1 MPTPVT
7 DGLAWVVVVLFGLG
21 ALLDAGDRRVQARR
35 VTVLAWVAFAGF
47 WALLVPHFALE
58 QRSIVEGLLSV
69 AAVPASLYTGREV
82 YRGRDTL
89 MVLSR
94 AVAVMGALYL
104 PATTIEAV
112 RRPLIL
118 MTTSHT
124 DWLMQ
129 QFGHDPRIVEGWN
142 LGYQN
147 AFRFPPPVE
156 GSPPRQTEVLL
167 ACTGL
172 GSISIF
178 TGLVV
183 ALDAPARRKL
193 MGLAV
198 VVPVIYALNVVR
210 VTFIVLANGLAW
222 FSDQTWVLTVLG
234 SSATDKVSYYVAD
247 RIISQVGSVVVL
259 VAIALVLVRVLP
271 EIVVVFEDVLYLLTG
286 DDYDLKDAV
295 GAEVRADGAGED

>member
-7 DGLAWVVVVLFGLG
+7 DGLAWVVVALFGLG
-21 ALLDAGDRRVQARR
+21 ALLDAGDRRVHARH

-47 WALLVPHFALE
+47 WALLVPHFALD

-118 MTTSHT
+118 MTTGHT
-124 DWLMQ
+124 EWLMH
-129 QFGHDPRIVEGWN
+129 QFGFEPKIVAGQN

-147 AFRFPPPVE
+147 AFWFVTGGRPYV
-156 GSPPRQTEVLL
+156 TEILL

-183 ALDAPARRKL
+183 AIDAPARRKL
-193 MGLAV
+193 AGMAV
-198 VVPVIYALNVVR
+198 IVPVIYVLNVVR
-210 VTFIVLANGLAW
+210 VTFIALAHGLQW
-222 FSDQTWVLTVLG
+222 FDGQQWVLTVLG
-234 SSATDKVSYYVAD
+234 SNETSKVSYFFAD
-247 RIISQVGSVVVL
+247 RILAQLLSVVVL

-286 DDYDLKDAV
+286 DDYDLQDAV
-295 GAEVRADGAGED
+295 GTEVRADGAGED

>member
-7 DGLAWVVVVLFGLG
+7 DALAWGVVALFGAG
-21 ALLDAGDRRVQARR
+21 ALLDATDRRDRARQ
-35 VTVLAWVAFAGF
+35 VTVLAWVVFAAFWG
-47 WALLVPHFALE
+47 LLVPHFAFE

-82 YRGRDTL
+82 YRGRDSL

-94 AVAVMGALYL
+94 AVAVMGVVYL
-104 PATTIEAV
+104 PATTVDAV
-112 RRPLIL
+112 RRPLVL
-118 MTTSHT
+118 MTTGHT
-124 DWLMQ
+124 EWLMHQ
-129 QFGHDPRIVEGWN
+129 LGYDPRIVEGQN

-147 AFRFPPPVE
+147 AFWFVTDGHPYV
-156 GSPPRQTEVLL
+156 TEVLL

-193 MGLAV
+193 VGLLV
-198 VVPVIYALNVVR
+198 VAPVIYVLNVVR
-210 VTFIVLANGLAW
+210 VTFIALAHGHQW
-222 FSDQTWVLTVLG
+222 FADQTWVLTLLG
-234 SSATDKVSYYVAD
+234 STETGKVSFFVAD
-247 RIISQVGSVVVL
+247 RIISQLLSVVVL

-271 EIVVVFEDVLYLLTG
+271 EVVVVFEDVLYLLTG
-286 DDYDLKDAV
+286 DEYDLRDAV
-295 GAEVRADGAGED
+295 GAEVRADGGD